1 MSVTYDHKLK
11 TQLAK
16 DFINQY
22 GPIGE
27 DKYFLAI
34 AGITGSSHTVDS
46 EEQELSTRKSIVM
59 AKRILQ
65 NDASLIIPRYDWTS
79 GITMSRLR
87 SDVDMS
93 DTSVIVN
100 PFYVT
105 TPSSNFRNVYICL
118 ENNEDENAPSL
129 YEPIGTSTD
138 EIILPDGFRWKFLF
152 TIPDELLKFRDLNYI
167 PVRSLPVYDR
177 LPDAY
182 DDFRQNQYAVQYA
195 GSRDTTNGT
204 IQAIT
209 ITSKQGFFPDARKS
223 IAIESAPT
231 LQTLSIDVNGDAND
245 TVGYYVRFL
254 TGPAAGEVRK
264 IVSFTNG
271 RFNLDE
277 AFTDT
282 SKPNSGDILEIGVGI
297 TITGNGSGAKAF
309 ANVNSD
315 LQLENV
321 IVYSK
326 GQNYSVASAE
336 IDTPPSVSRD
346 PSNDISTEFSI
357 LVTSPI
363 GGDPEFQLL
372 SRRAALA
379 VRFNAQ
385 DEQPYSE
392 GILGNDFRDVI
403 IWKNPEIGVGL
414 VDAGQKEGFKDNT
427 ITTLELVPSTDAQNF
442 SNLRN
447 TIAANSNTV
456 ILYGQESNNAAVIR
470 NGGNGVIS
478 SISTDNLSISLDVL
492 NLRKPFEQDE
502 TVVFLQDDGSG
513 TLTQLSGVGA
523 KVFVSRFG
531 DSSVLTNR
539 DYYTCTT
546 GLGLEFGTPGNYTP
560 SFDSI
565 VSGASGSDG
574 TVARFTRDNVDGN
587 LNTVFLANID
597 NKSGSTFGYSVGET
611 VTYYAPEQARTVTGT
626 ITNILPPELDPFSGE
641 TLYIEGLDNPVT
653 RVFEQ
658 EELFKFIFEF

>member
-34 AGITGSSHTVDS
+34 SGIAGSAHTTDS
-46 EEQELSTRKSIVM
+46 EEQELETRKGIVM
-59 AKRILQ
+59 AKRISQ

-105 TPSSNFRNVYICL
+105 TPSSNYRNVYICL

-138 EIILPDGFRWKFLF
+138 EIILPDGFRWKFLY

-182 DDFRQNQYAVQYA
+182 EDFRQNQYAVQYA
-195 GSRDTTNGT
+195 GSRDTSNGS

-209 ITSKQGFFPDARKS
+209 ITSKEGFFPDARTNVS
-223 IAIESAPT
+223 IESAPT
-231 LQTLSIDVNGDAND
+231 LQTLTIDLNGDAND
-245 TVGYYVRFL
+245 TVGYYIRFI

-264 IVSFTNG
+264 VDSFTNG
-271 RFNLDE
+271 RYVLDE
-277 AFTDT
+277 PFADT
-282 SKPNSGDILEIGVGI
+282 TKPNSGDIIEIGVGI
-297 TITGNGSGAKAF
+297 TISGNGSGAKAF
-309 ANVNSD
+309 ANVDSS
-315 LQLENV
+315 LQLKDV
-321 IVYSK
+321 IVYAK
-326 GQNYSVASAE
+326 GQNYSTATAE

-346 PSNDISTEFSI
+346 PSNVISTEFSI

-379 VRFNAQ
+379 VKFNAQ

-403 IWKNPEIGVGL
+403 IWKNPEIGEGL
-414 VDAGQKEGFKDNT
+414 VDAGEKAGFKDNT
-427 ITTLELVPSTDAQNF
+427 ITSLELVPSTDTEDF
-442 SNLRN
+442 TTLRN

-456 ILYGQESNNAAVIR
+456 ILFGQESNNAAVVR

-478 SISTDNLSISLDVL
+478 SISTDNLSVSLDVL

-502 TVVFLQDDGSG
+502 SVIFLQDDGSG
-513 TLTQLSGVGA
+513 NLTQLANVSA
-523 KVFVSRFG
+523 KVFVDRFG

-546 GLGLEFGTPGNYTP
+546 GLDLSFGTPGDYTP
-560 SFDSI
+560 SFDST
-565 VSGASGSDG
+565 VTGSNG
-574 TVARFTRDNVDGN
+574 SEGIVARFTRNNVDGDE
-587 LNTVFLANID
+587 NTVFLANID
-597 NKSGSTFGYSVGET
+597 NQSGSTFGYVVGET
-611 VTYYAPEQARTVTGT
+611 VSYYAPEQAKTVTGT
-626 ITNILPPELDPFSGE
+626 ITNILPPELNPFSGQ
-641 TLYIEGLDNPVT
+641 TLYIEGLDTPVT